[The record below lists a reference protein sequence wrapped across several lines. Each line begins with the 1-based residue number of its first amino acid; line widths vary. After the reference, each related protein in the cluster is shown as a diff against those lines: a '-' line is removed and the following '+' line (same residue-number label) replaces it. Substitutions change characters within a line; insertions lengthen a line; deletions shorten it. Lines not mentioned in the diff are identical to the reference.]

1 MTKDFVNYANVDDFY
16 VNNRNIYR
24 IWLREGKC
32 TFFTQWKEKFIF
44 QILVVQRCQVTL
56 ASPLKELAYIHQLLS
71 VVISR
76 PSGSQGIINRQGAKD
91 SRVGF
96 ITEMRSWLN
105 LPTRSEFSLNIC
117 RFSLIY
123 QRFKKKICSQ
133 ASTYFLQKLRSRIQ
147 PQALQRQR
155 Q

>member
-1 MTKDFVNYANVDDFY
+1 MDFFHTVEREIY
-16 VNNRNIYR
+16 VGDI
-24 IWLREGKC
+24 
-32 TFFTQWKEKFIF
+32 T
-44 QILVVQRCQVTL
+44 VQRYYVTL
-56 ASPLKELAYIHQLLS
+56 TSPLKELAYIHQLLS

-105 LPTRSEFSLNIC
+105 LATRSEFSLNIC

-123 QRFKKKICSQ
+123 QRFKKKSVH
-133 ASTYFLQKLRSRIQ
+133 KLVLTFSRSFVREYSN
-147 PQALQRQR
+147 RHYNGSDNEN
-155 Q
+155 